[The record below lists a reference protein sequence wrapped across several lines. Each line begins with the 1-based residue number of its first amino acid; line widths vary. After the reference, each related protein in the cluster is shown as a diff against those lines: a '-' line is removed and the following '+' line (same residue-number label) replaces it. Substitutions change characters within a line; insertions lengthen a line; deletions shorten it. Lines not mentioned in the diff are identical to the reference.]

1 MGGVVTVKVA
11 LLLVT
16 LPPSLLTTTEKRAH
30 KTYEGT
36 EDIHLLILGQHSN
49 SPGSLPSLDSQR
61 PYWKRKKRPTL
72 DVGRWTLARSA
83 SFSRQQDRHCE
94 LFFRKKL
101 DFIGLQPSILNCTQP
116 RRCHRRPPS
125 A

>member
-61 PYWKRKKRPTL
+61 PYWKRKKR
-72 DVGRWTLARSA
+72 
-83 SFSRQQDRHCE
+83 QQDRHCE